1 MAHRRRLISATAL
14 FLILLTLLVTRTH
27 GAQAIPVYAPGDTTL
42 ASQQDSTRIE
52 ERRPRFIPNIGS
64 LTHSSDSSSLLHSS
78 QFIWT
83 YSQFA
88 GEVLQYS
95 PGVFTREL
103 GEPGQPMQ
111 LTMNGIDGRGVAIK
125 LDGRPLNDPLTGT
138 YDLNLLPLE
147 YVDQLE
153 LLNESQSG
161 YFGNNAPGGAINA
174 VTRQYNSNRPIT
186 KIRYMQGP
194 FEQILTDGLYT
205 QNVARGVNVMFG
217 FQRSVSDGRY
227 PNSAYDA
234 WNIRTRVRY
243 DHSDR
248 WNFWISDL
256 YTRSATEMNGGI
268 DPTRSPSL
276 FDEVTAVVR
285 TEEASQTTARRDVT
299 VGGVARL
306 FPDTTARTKAWLY
319 YSTID
324 REYREGIEP
333 FDSARIVDNT
343 LLSFWGAQLEQQFEG
358 EFARLAVGGE
368 YERRSLEKNLLVGGT
383 AENYLAFK
391 ANVTVFPLRFLT
403 MSAFVREELLRG
415 GNAISFGGSAAL
427 SLTDWISITAGYSSV
442 NRFATMQEYYWR
454 IHSPDAEKAEKELH
468 RQAEVGVRFHA
479 GPTIDFS
486 LTGFRR
492 TIDDAIVFQPLG
504 TTGTFPTTTV
514 LVIQEAELRGLRTDL
529 LVRAWNVEG
538 RATATLMDYTQD
550 EVEARPVPRM
560 NIHAELSYREQFFDE
575 ALEAKVGIRVRSQ
588 STHDGLQFIP
598 QHLLFTRQSAIRLG
612 AWSSLD
618 LYTVV
623 TLGDAFLTLAW
634 ENVADVHYMITP
646 SYPMPGRNIKLGVN
660 WMFLD

>member
-1 MAHRRRLISATAL
+1 MAHRRRCISATTL
-14 FLILLTLLVTRTH
+14 FLIPFTLLVARTH
-27 GAQAIPVYAPGDTTL
+27 GAHAVQVYAPGDTTRP
-42 ASQQDSTRIE
+42 SQEDSTWIE

-103 GEPGQPMQ
+103 GEPGQPVQ
-111 LTMNGIDGRGVAIK
+111 LTLNGIDGRGVAIT
-125 LDGRPLNDPLTGT
+125 LDGRPMNDPLTGT
-138 YDLNLLPLE
+138 YDLNHLPLE
-147 YVDQLE
+147 YMDQLE
-153 LLNESQSG
+153 LQSGSQSG
-161 YFGNNAPGGAINA
+161 YFGNNAPGGAMNA
-174 VTRQYNSNRPIT
+174 VTPQYNSNRPIT

-227 PNSAYDA
+227 PNSGYDA

-256 YTRSATEMNGGI
+256 YTRSATQMNGGI
-268 DPTRSPSL
+268 DPARSPSF

-285 TEEASQTTARRDVT
+285 TEEASQTTSRRDVT
-299 VGGVARL
+299 VGGVAKL
-306 FPDTTARTKAWLY
+306 FPDTTARTKARLY

-324 REYREGIEP
+324 REYREGSEP

-343 LLSFWGAQLEQQFEG
+343 LLSFWGAQLEQEFEG

-368 YERRSLEKNLLVGGT
+368 YERRSLEKNLLIGGT
-383 AENYLAFK
+383 TEEYEAFK
-391 ANVTVFPLRFLT
+391 ANATVFPLPFLT
-403 MSAFVREELLRG
+403 MSAFVREEFLRG
-415 GNAISFGGSAAL
+415 ANAMSFGGSAAL
-427 SLTDWISITAGYSSV
+427 SLMEWISVTAGYSSV
-442 NRFATMQEYYWR
+442 NRFATMQEYNWPTYS
-454 IHSPDAEKAEKELH
+454 HGAEKADKELH
-468 RQAEVGVRFHA
+468 RQADLGLRFHA
-479 GPTIDFS
+479 GPLIDFS

-492 TIDDAIVFQPLG
+492 TIDDAIVFQPVG
-504 TTGTFPTTTV
+504 TTGIFPTAAV
-514 LVIQEAELRGLRTDL
+514 LVIHETKLRGLRADL
-529 LVRAWNVEG
+529 LLRAWNFEG
-538 RATATLMDYTQD
+538 RATATLIDYTQD
-550 EVEARPVPRM
+550 GVEARPVPGTT
-560 NIHAELSYREQFFDE
+560 IHAELSYRDRFFDE
-575 ALEAKVGIRVRSQ
+575 ALEAKFGIRVRSQ
-588 STHDGLQFIP
+588 SDHDGLQFIP
-598 QHLLFTRQSAIRLG
+598 QHLLFTRQSALRMG
-612 AWSSLD
+612 AWTSLD

-634 ENVADVHYMITP
+634 ENVADVHSMITP
-646 SYPMPGRNIKLGVN
+646 FYPIPGRNIKFGVN